1 MRDTGPKSL
10 VGCRALA
17 ALGFKRVVLLTEQ
30 EADLERMPMTLRV
43 VRVQDL
49 LSACY

>member
-10 VGCRALA
+10 VGCRVLA
-17 ALGFKRVVLLTEQ
+17 AVGFERVVLLTEQ
-30 EADLERMPMTLRV
+30 EADPMTLRV

-49 LSACY
+49 LTGCY